1 MIQKQSICTSRSF
14 GEMVTDLD
22 SLKSSVVSFA
32 SSCANKLR
40 GQHSLAKAVTVFVTT
55 NRFREDLPQ
64 YGNSQTEYLNIPTS
78 DTLEIVNA
86 AIAALKKIYLDGIHY
101 KKSGVIL
108 SEISKAGC
116 IQQYLFDD
124 IRNRSERMALMKAI
138 DNINQSYG
146 VNKICIG
153 TAGGGEQSWHNK
165 SENRSGN
172 YLTNLDDILTV
183 KI

>member
-32 SSCANKLR
+32 SSCASKLR
-40 GQHSLAKAVTVFVTT
+40 GQHSLAKAVTVFVAT

-78 DTLEIVNA
+78 DTLEIMNA

-116 IQQYLFDD
+116 IQQKWKLPYQSRRYPDGED
-124 IRNRSERMALMKAI
+124 IKNEISNSLLAPMWI
-138 DNINQSYG
+138 QNIIKPLIN
-146 VNKICIG
+146 NNN
-153 TAGGGEQSWHNK
+153 T
-165 SENRSGN
+165 
-172 YLTNLDDILTV
+172 L
-183 KI
+183 